1 MRLLWGAG
9 GRRGGMTLT
18 MALATPALVALIG
31 LVVDT
36 GFWVIAESRLQVAAD
51 AAAMADMLM
60 LQNTTAQASTPGQMK
75 TYLAN
80 NALFEAQAAAT
91 KLAGTIAVTQPVS
104 YDATAFSWVQVK
116 LTSTPISLFA
126 NFIPSGVAPSISAT
140 SRASLPAPAAQPC
153 AVALGPGINQTDNGT
168 GNVGILLLA
177 SATLSATNCEVW
189 SNVASPSNADY
200 SIMALA
206 SGAVTA
212 KQIGAN
218 GNFGPSGQTTITASS
233 GGPGP
238 NKGTVA
244 DPFAG
249 WTKPTDPGTCV
260 NPASSGQTSGAFNQL
275 SASYTTS
282 AASPTTFC
290 GDATHTWA
298 WRPSIGRTVT
308 FGPGVYYFVNTNAT
322 FQNQGGTITFGS
334 GGVSFV
340 FLGRGASGTAM
351 VGNLKWSAG
360 NFTWTPN
367 SDSAY
372 GISYLGKAFAIVQLC
387 DSPNVTTYQQMTMS
401 QSSIVTMNDAVYLP
415 CGEFQVTGTA
425 QVKPPLGS
433 NLSVVAASFGLSQT
447 SAGAALTVSAAASA
461 AGTLSLQPTQ

>member
-1 MRLLWGAG
+1 
-9 GRRGGMTLT
+9 MTEPRKAW
-18 MALATPALVALIG
+18 ALRIEYDG
-31 LVVDT
+31 T
-36 GFWVIAESRLQVAAD
+36 GFQGWQRQNNGSSVQEVLED
-51 AAAMADMLM
+51 AAARLNGGEPVPSVAAGRTDAGVHAAAQVALLALPENLRAD
-60 LQNTTAQASTPGQMK
+60 QVRD
-75 TYLAN
+75 
-80 NALFEAQAAAT
+80 ALNFHMRPHPVVILQAA
-91 KLAGTIAVTQPVS
+91 P
-104 YDATAFSWVQVK
+104 
-116 LTSTPISLFA
+116 
-126 NFIPSGVAPSISAT
+126 APPNWSPRFSAT